1 MSSFLSLKKSLSL
14 ILVSSLCLISLSTQA
29 ERKNRQSK
37 KEHSYF
43 KIRNNDTRAQAITD
57 SKSKLLG
64 KVEAPNND
72 LTLWYRQPASQW
84 VEALPVGN
92 GRLGAM
98 VYGGINK
105 EWLQLNEDTIWSG
118 EPVDRDKPNVR
129 AGVDEAR
136 KLLFEEKYVE
146 AQKVVEDKVLGTS
159 LGRGTH
165 NYQMMA
171 DLELTFPN
179 RKEVNNYRRDL
190 DLNTAITRVQY
201 EFEGATYTREVFS
214 SAVDQAIY
222 VRFTCSEKDKIN
234 FSASLSRPQVS
245 QVRLLENGSLVLKSQ
260 ARTSRRKVIEQFPS
274 ADRGVS
280 FETHVRVLHQGGQ
293 LIQSEDSILIE
304 NADAATLIL
313 TAASDYYGD
322 TALASTCQSQLDKAI
337 KKGFNQARVEHVQD
351 YQKLFKRVD
360 LNLGASSVANKPTDE
375 RLINLIKGKY
385 DPQLFEQ
392 YFQYGRYLLI
402 SSSRPGTLPAN
413 LQGIWTDGLR
423 PAWNSDF
430 HININFQMNYWHA
443 ETTNLGECHE
453 PAFYLLERLKERGA
467 EVAQKNFGCRGWTA
481 GHTTDAWFFASLIG
495 KPQYGMWPVGGAWCS
510 RHLWEHYTFNGDEEF
525 LKEKAYPIMKSA
537 ALFCMD
543 WLVENPKTG
552 LLVSGP
558 STSPEN
564 KFKTSDGKTA
574 NLTMGPTMDHQ
585 IMRDL
590 FQNVIE
596 SAKILDIDTDFR
608 KEVEQVLKK
617 LTPTQ
622 IAKDGRVME
631 WAQELEEV
639 DAGHRH
645 ISHLYGLY
653 PANEISTAR
662 TPELAA
668 AARKTLDT
676 RLASGG
682 GHTGW
687 SRAWIINFF
696 ARLNNGEKSHEN
708 LLALLTK
715 STLPNLF
722 DNHPPFQID
731 GNFGGTAGIAEMLL
745 QSHAGAI
752 EFLPALPAVW
762 KNGSVKGL
770 RARGA
775 FEVDVDWQNGNL
787 HKAQIKSLKGNTCFI
802 HSKSELRLSIN
813 GTELTPQKIS
823 VGLYSFPTQTG
834 DVISIE
840 LK

>member
-1 MSSFLSLKKSLSL
+1 MSKKLTSIKSFSLLMITAVVFMIPNL
-14 ILVSSLCLISLSTQA
+14 EA
-29 ERKNRQSK
+29 ARKNRKSK
-37 KEHSYF
+37 QDSLF
-43 KIRNNDTRAQAITD
+43 KIRNKDTRIEAIAKAKCRL
-57 SKSKLLG
+57 SG
-64 KVEAPNND
+64 EAVAPAND
-72 LTLWYRQPASQW
+72 LSLWYRKPASHW

-105 EWLQLNEDTIWSG
+105 EWLQLNEDTMWSG
-118 EPVDRDKPNVR
+118 EPVERDKPNVQ
-129 AGVDEAR
+129 AGIAEAR
-136 KLLFEEKYVE
+136 KLLFDEKYVE
-146 AQKVVEDKVLGTS
+146 AQKVVEEKVMGTS

-171 DLELTFPN
+171 DLELIFPK
-179 RKEVNNYRRDL
+179 RDEVSNYRRDL
-190 DLNTAITRVQY
+190 NLENAISSVQY
-201 EFEGATYTREVFS
+201 EFAGTTYKRELFS

-222 VRFTCSEKDKIN
+222 LRLSSDEKAKIS
-234 FSASLSRPQVS
+234 FSASLTRPQSS
-245 QVRLLENGSLVLKSQ
+245 QLKMMENGALVLKGQ
-260 ARTSRRKVIEQFPS
+260 ARTSKKKVIEQFPS
-274 ADRGVS
+274 AAKGVA
-280 FETHVRVLHQGGQ
+280 FETHLKVLNEGGK
-293 LIQSEDSILIE
+293 IFYEEDSIRVE
-304 NADAATLIL
+304 NADAVTLVL
-313 TAASDYYGD
+313 VASSDYYGD
-322 TALASTCQSQLDKAI
+322 KKLTASCQKQLNHATQKSYH
-337 KKGFNQARVEHVQD
+337 QARTDHIQD

-360 LNLGASSVANKPTDE
+360 LDLGASPSAHKPTDQ
-375 RLINLIKGKY
+375 RLIDLIKGQY
-385 DPQLFEQ
+385 DAQLFEQ

-402 SSSRPGTLPAN
+402 SSSRPGTMPAN
-413 LQGIWTDGLR
+413 LQGLWTDGLM

-443 ETTNLGECHE
+443 ETTNLSECHM
-453 PAFYLLERLKERGA
+453 PAFYLLERLQERGR

-510 RHLWEHYTFNGDEEF
+510 RHLWEHYEFNGDKDF
-525 LKEKAYPIMKSA
+525 LRNRAYPIMKGA

-543 WLVENPKTG
+543 WLVENPATG

-564 KFKTSDGKTA
+564 RFKTPDGKEA

-590 FQNVIE
+590 FTNTIK
-596 SAKILDIDTDFR
+596 SAEILNIDQEFR
-608 KEVEQVLKK
+608 KELNLILQK
-617 LTPTQ
+617 LSPTK
-622 IAKDGRVME
+622 IAKDGRIME
-631 WAQELEEV
+631 WAEELEEV
-639 DAGHRH
+639 DPGHRH

-653 PANEISTAR
+653 PAKEINTAR
-662 TPELAA
+662 TPKLAQ
-668 AARKTLDT
+668 AARKSLDH
-676 RLASGG
+676 RLSSGG

-687 SRAWIINFF
+687 SRAWIINFL
-696 ARLNNGEKSHEN
+696 ARLNDGEKSHEN

-775 FEVDVDWQNGNL
+775 FEVDVDWKEGAL
-787 HKAQIKSLKGNTCFI
+787 YKAKIKSLKGNVCFI
-802 HSKSELRLSIN
+802 QSKSELRFAIN
-813 GTELTPQKIS
+813 ETELTPQK
-823 VGLYSFPTQTG
+823 VDVELYSFPTQTG
-834 DVISIE
+834 DVISIK